1 MQHAAIYK
9 APWGNLYVQES
20 NARLQQIRSCLDTDT
35 VSEPN
40 GFLSEVFVQLD
51 EYFAGKRQTFDLPV
65 DLQGTEFQQRVWK
78 LLQDIPYEKTL
89 SYNQLANVYG
99 NPKTIRAVA
108 AANGANP
115 ILIVIPCHRVIGSN
129 GNLVGYAGG
138 LSAKK
143 TCCYWKVRFLKNCFN
158 LYL

>member
-1 MQHAAIYK
+1 MLHAALYK
-9 APWGNLYVQES
+9 APFGNLYVQES

-78 LLQDIPYEKTL
+78 LLQDIPYGKTL
-89 SYNQLANVYG
+89 SYNQLATVYG

-138 LSAKK
+138 LTAKRHLLLLEGSIPK
-143 TCCYWKVRFLKNCFN
+143 ELF
-158 LYL
+158 

>member
-9 APWGNLYVQES
+9 APWGNLYVQET
-20 NARLQQIRSCLDTDT
+20 NGHLQQIRTFSGTDS

-40 GFLSEVFVQLD
+40 SFLTAVFQQLD
-51 EYFAGKRQTFDLPV
+51 EYFAGKRQTFDLPL
-65 DLQGTEFQQRVWK
+65 DLQGTEFQMQVWK
-78 LLQDIPYEKTL
+78 LLKHIPYGKTL
-89 SYNQLANVYG
+89 SYNQLATAYG

-129 GNLVGYAGG
+129 GQLVGYAGG
-138 LSAKK
+138 MTAKK
-143 TCCYWKVRFLKNCFN
+143 QLLLLEGALPPELF
-158 LYL
+158 

>member
-1 MQHAAIYK
+1 MQHAATYK

-20 NARLQQIRSCLDTDT
+20 NGHLQQIRTFSDTDL

-40 GFLSEVFVQLD
+40 PFLTAVFLQLD
-51 EYFAGKRQTFDLPV
+51 EYFAGKRQTFDLPLE
-65 DLQGTEFQQRVWK
+65 LQGTEFQLQVWE
-78 LLQDIPYEKTL
+78 LLKHIPYGKTL
-89 SYNQLANVYG
+89 SYNQLATAYG

-129 GNLVGYAGG
+129 GQLVGYAGG
-138 LSAKK
+138 MTAK
-143 TCCYWKVRFLKNCFN
+143 RQLLLFEGALPPELF
-158 LYL
+158 

>member
-1 MQHAAIYK
+1 MKHAAMYM

-20 NARLQQIRSCLDTDT
+20 NGHLQHIRTFSDADL

-40 GFLSEVFVQLD
+40 PFLTAVFKQLD
-51 EYFAGKRQTFDLPV
+51 EYFSGKRQTFDLPLV
-65 DLQGTEFQQRVWK
+65 LQGTEFQVQVWK
-78 LLQDIPYEKTL
+78 LLQHIPYGKTL
-89 SYNQLANVYG
+89 SYTQMAKIYG

-129 GNLVGYAGG
+129 GDLVGYAGG
-138 LSAKK
+138 MTAKRQLLQLEGSIPK
-143 TCCYWKVRFLKNCFN
+143 ELF
-158 LYL
+158 